1 VVDRIVVC
9 LRADDPISR
18 AGVAS
23 QLRPRPEIRL
33 QEEGEETAA
42 AVVVVVVETIDEES
56 LRILRHIR
64 RTTAARMALIATRI
78 DDQQLVGAA
87 ECGVAGILRRSEA
100 TPERLVQVIN
110 AVARGEGCVPA
121 DLLGRLLEQ
130 VGQLQSQVLAPRGL
144 NFSGLTDREIEV
156 VRLVAE
162 GYDTGDIASKLAYS
176 ERIIKNILHELVT
189 RLHLRN
195 RSHVVAYALRQGLI

>member
-1 VVDRIVVC
+1 MDRIVVC
-9 LRADDPISR
+9 LRAEDPISR
-18 AGVAS
+18 AGVAG
-23 QLRPRPEIRL
+23 QLRSRPEVRL
-33 QEEGEETAA
+33 VENEEEPAA
-42 AVVVVVVETIDEES
+42 VAVVVVDTIDEAA
-56 LRILRHIR
+56 LRTLRNVQ
-64 RTTAARMALIATRI
+64 RTVSARVALIATYI

-100 TPERLVQVIN
+100 TPERLVQVIE
-110 AVARGEGCVPA
+110 AVARGEGSLPA

-130 VGQLQSQVLAPRGL
+130 VGRLQSQVLAPRGL
-144 NFSGLTDREIEV
+144 NFSGLTAREIEV

-162 GYDTGDIASKLAYS
+162 GYDTGDIAAKLSYS
-176 ERIIKNILHELVT
+176 ERTIKNVLHELVV